1 MQVFDENG
9 KFIMQWPFA
18 TPSSV
23 NFLFIGAD
31 RQVWAFDD
39 TTSKV
44 VKYDPEGH
52 LLYAWGALGDYPGG
66 LFNMHGAS
74 VDQEGNLYVAE
85 VANGRVQKFRPRPG
99 ANPAFLVSK
108 PVYSAWK

>member
-1 MQVFDENG
+1 M
-9 KFIMQWPFA
+9 
-18 TPSSV
+18 
-23 NFLFIGAD
+23 
-31 RQVWAFDD
+31 WAFED

-44 VKYDPEGH
+44 VEYDSDGH
-52 LLYAWGALGDYPGG
+52 LLYAWGALGDYPGA

-85 VANGRVQKFRPRPG
+85 VAGGRVQKFQPRPG

-108 PVYSAWK
+108 PVYAAWK